1 MRLGLALPHYDFSLT
16 GRRPISF
23 EDVAEYAVLA
33 EELGFDSV
41 WVSDHLFWS
50 IARYGGSEEPQGT
63 LEPMT
68 TLAALATRTA
78 RVRLGTLVLCVPLRP
93 PSILAKMATAVDLV
107 SDGRLDL
114 GLGAG
119 WFEP

>member
-50 IARYGGSEEPQGT
+50 IARYGGSGVPQGT

-68 TLAALATRTA
+68 TLPALATRTP
-78 RVRLGTLVLCVPLRP
+78 RVRLGTLVLCAPLQP
-93 PSILAKMATAVDLV
+93 PSLLAKMSAALGLALV
-107 SDGRLDL
+107 GRR
-114 GLGAG
+114 GLGA
-119 WFEP
+119 